1 MTTFLTDV
9 KKFTESSKSAF
20 PQWAISS
27 MISLKFNL
35 DVTFSIITFCFFVM
49 LSFLLAKSLFQF
61 PTFVKWHVGLSLRP
75 GGTTTHTGLWCGDWV
90 TRAAT
95 HRQTVKE
102 ARRRVTDRN
111 GHRDWAV
118 IRGLG
123 SWWYFTHSLTANR
136 GFPRGPVAKTPHSQC
151 REPRCDPWS
160 AN

>member
-1 MTTFLTDV
+1 MSR
-9 KKFTESSKSAF
+9 SSQKAQSQHF
-20 PQWAISS
+20 HSE
-27 MISLKFNL
+27 L
-35 DVTFSIITFCFFVM
+35 
-49 LSFLLAKSLFQF
+49 FLLWFHLNSIWMLLLASSLFVSLSCF
-61 PTFVKWHVGLSLRP
+61 HFCWPSPYFNSHFVKWHVGLSLRP

-95 HRQTVKE
+95 HCQTVKE
-102 ARRRVTDRN
+102 VRRRVTDRN

-136 GFPRGPVAKTPHSQC
+136 GFPGGPVAKTPHSQC

>member
-61 PTFVKWHVGLSLRP
+61 PLCKVTRGFITETRRHHNTHWAMVWGLGNTRRDPLPNSERGKATGHWSQWAPWLGSDPWAGELVVLESLLWVRV
-75 GGTTTHTGLWCGDWV
+75 GGTKIPRNCT
-90 TRAAT
+90 
-95 HRQTVKE
+95 QTVHK
-102 ARRRVTDRN
+102 R
-111 GHRDWAV
+111 
-118 IRGLG
+118 
-123 SWWYFTHSLTANR
+123 SLLER
-136 GFPRGPVAKTPHSQC
+136 QP
-151 REPRCDPWS
+151 
-160 AN
+160 